1 MELTEIKHLRKKFG
15 LTQTQLA
22 KLSGVS
28 QSLIAK
34 IEADRIDPTFSKA
47 QKIFDAMTHLRNK
60 NERSAHE
67 LMNRSIIRAQQAEL
81 VTDLIKRMKK
91 HNISQMPVYDGE
103 TILGIVTEA
112 TILEG
117 FAEHPEKASHL
128 RVGDIIQEVPPTLPE
143 DAPTSAV
150 ISLLKYYPIIFV
162 GTKGKVTGIITKADV
177 LEKIYS

>member
-1 MELTEIKHLRKKFG
+1 
-15 LTQTQLA
+15 
-22 KLSGVS
+22 
-28 QSLIAK
+28 
-34 IEADRIDPTFSKA
+34 
-47 QKIFDAMTHLRNK
+47 
-60 NERSAHE
+60 
-67 LMNRSIIRAQQAEL
+67 MNRSIIRAQPTEM

-117 FAEHPEKASHL
+117 IAHAPEKAAQL
-128 RVGDIIQEVPPTLPE
+128 RVGDIMEEVPPTLPE

-150 ISLLKYYPIIFV
+150 ISLLKYYPIIFI
-162 GTKGKVTGIITKADV
+162 GTKGKITGIITKADV